1 MTTQAG
7 FIGKILFFSLI
18 LSIMIK
24 YGGQLVALSPNLVI
38 VLTMVLLP
46 TVIVAL
52 TLGWQYQKY

>member
-7 FIGKILFFSLI
+7 FISKILFFSLI

-24 YGGQLVALSPNLVI
+24 YGGQFLSLSPTLAI

-46 TVIVAL
+46 TVMVAL
-52 TLGWQYQKY
+52 TLGWQSRKY

>member
-24 YGGQLVALSPNLVI
+24 YGGQLLSLSPNLAI

-46 TVIVAL
+46 TIIVAL
-52 TLGWQYQKY
+52 TLGWQYQKH

>member
-18 LSIMIK
+18 LSITIK
-24 YGGQLVALSPNLVI
+24 YGGQLLSLSPTLAI

-52 TLGWQYQKY
+52 TLGWQYQK